1 MSTLTHLRSAVCKQ
15 FGFYSINGKIIDKD
29 KAVCRLCMKQ
39 LLYSNVTTTTNGV
52 TC

>member
-1 MSTLTHLRSAVCKQ
+1 MSTLMHLRSAVCKH
-15 FGFYSINGKIIDKD
+15 FGLDSINGKIIDKD

-39 LLYSNVTTTTNGV
+39 VLYNNVTTTTNGV